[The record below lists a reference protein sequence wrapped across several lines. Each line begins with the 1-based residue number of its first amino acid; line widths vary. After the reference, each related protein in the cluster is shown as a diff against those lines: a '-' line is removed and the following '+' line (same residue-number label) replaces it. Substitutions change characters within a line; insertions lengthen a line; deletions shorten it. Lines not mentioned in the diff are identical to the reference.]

1 MNYRHGFHAGNF
13 ADVLKH
19 VVLMRI
25 LTHLNAKATP
35 YRVVDTHAGAG
46 RYDLGSEEA
55 LRTHEWK
62 DGVARIDRSPL
73 AAPVEALLKPWRD
86 AVSGARALYGADAY
100 PGSPWLCRQAM
111 RPDDRLIA
119 AELHEHTHKK
129 LVQAIGRDERCKALA
144 IDGWNVLRG
153 NVPPKERRGL
163 VLIDPPFEKQSEI
176 DDIVAGVTQA
186 WKRWPG
192 GIYAIWYPIKRRA
205 ERARLH
211 AGLKASGIPDIVAAD
226 FFREPFTPSETL
238 VGSGLVVIN
247 PPYTFREEAA
257 QVMAILK
264 QVLGKDG
271 KGSFEMVAISAEQ
284 S

>member
-25 LTHLNAKATP
+25 LTHLNGKATP

-73 AAPVEALLKPWRD
+73 SAPVEALLKPWRD
-86 AVSGARALYGADAY
+86 AVSGARSLYGADAY
-100 PGSPWLCRQAM
+100 PGSPWLCRQMM
-111 RPDDRLIA
+111 RRDDRLIA
-119 AELHEHTHKK
+119 AELHPQTHKK

-144 IDGWNVLRG
+144 IDGWNALRG

-163 VLIDPPFEKQSEI
+163 VLIDPPFEEKDEFATLEAELIAAHRKWPTGTYALWYPVKDRRAVENLLAAIMAAGIGRLLRIEI
-176 DDIVAGVTQA
+176 DVDRPEAAG
-186 WKRWPG
+186 
-192 GIYAIWYPIKRRA
+192 
-205 ERARLH
+205 
-211 AGLKASGIPDIVAAD
+211 GLSATGM
-226 FFREPFTPSETL
+226 
-238 VGSGLVVIN
+238 LVVN
-247 PPYTFREEAA
+247 PPWMLSEEARILLPALTERLA
-257 QVMAILK
+257 QGPHPRYLCEPIRP
-264 QVLGKDG
+264 DG
-271 KGSFEMVAISAEQ
+271 
-284 S
+284 

>member
-163 VLIDPPFEKQSEI
+163 VLIDPPFEEKDEFATLEAELI
-176 DDIVAGVTQA
+176 AA
-186 WKRWPG
+186 HRKWPT
-192 GIYAIWYPIKRRA
+192 GIYALWYPVKDKLAVANLIA
-205 ERARLH
+205 GITAAGIGRLLRLEIDVDRPEA
-211 AGLKASGIPDIVAAD
+211 AGGLSATGMLIV
-226 FFREPFTPSETL
+226 
-238 VGSGLVVIN
+238 N
-247 PPYTFREEAA
+247 PPWMLAEEARILLPALTERLA
-257 QVMAILK
+257 QGPNPRYLCEPIRP
-264 QVLGKDG
+264 DG
-271 KGSFEMVAISAEQ
+271 
-284 S
+284 

>member
-1 MNYRHGFHAGNF
+1 MNYRHDFHAGNF

-25 LTHLNAKATP
+25 LTHLNGKATP

-73 AAPVEALLKPWRD
+73 APAVEALLKPWRD
-86 AVSGARALYGADAY
+86 AVSGARALHGADAY
-100 PGSPWLCRQAM
+100 PGSPWLCRHAM

-129 LVQAIGRDERCKALA
+129 LVQAIGRDPRCKALA

-163 VLIDPPFEKQSEI
+163 VLIDPPFEEKDEFATMESELI
-176 DDIVAGVTQA
+176 AA
-186 WKRWPG
+186 HRKWPT
-192 GIYAIWYPIKRRA
+192 GIYALWYPVKDKLAVANLLAGINQA
-205 ERARLH
+205 GIGRLLRLEIDVDRPEA
-211 AGLKASGIPDIVAAD
+211 AGGLSATGMLIV
-226 FFREPFTPSETL
+226 
-238 VGSGLVVIN
+238 N
-247 PPYTFREEAA
+247 PPWMLADEAQIILPALTERLA
-257 QVMAILK
+257 QGPRPRYLCEPIRP
-264 QVLGKDG
+264 DG
-271 KGSFEMVAISAEQ
+271 
-284 S
+284 

>member
-46 RYDLGSEEA
+46 RYDLGSDEA

-73 AAPVEALLKPWRD
+73 APAVEVLLKPWRD
-86 AVSGARALYGADAY
+86 AVSGARALYGTEAY
-100 PGSPWLCRQAM
+100 PGSPWLCRHAM

-119 AELHEHTHKK
+119 AELHPPTHKK
-129 LVQAIGRDERCKALA
+129 LVLAIGRDERCKALA
-144 IDGWNVLRG
+144 IDGWNALRG

-163 VLIDPPFEKQSEI
+163 VLIDPPFEEKDEFATLEAELI
-176 DDIVAGVTQA
+176 AA
-186 WKRWPG
+186 HRKWPT
-192 GIYAIWYPIKRRA
+192 GIYALWYPVKDKLAVANLLAGISQA
-205 ERARLH
+205 GIGRLLRLEIDVDRPEA
-211 AGLKASGIPDIVAAD
+211 AGGLSATGMLIV
-226 FFREPFTPSETL
+226 
-238 VGSGLVVIN
+238 N
-247 PPYTFREEAA
+247 PPWMLGDEAQIILPALTERLA
-257 QVMAILK
+257 QGPQPRYLCEPIRP
-264 QVLGKDG
+264 DG
-271 KGSFEMVAISAEQ
+271 
-284 S
+284 

>member
-25 LTHLNAKATP
+25 LTHLNGKATP

-73 AAPVEALLKPWRD
+73 SAPVEALLKPWRD
-86 AVSGARALYGADAY
+86 AVSGARALYGPDAY
-100 PGSPWLCRQAM
+100 PGSPWLCRHAM

-144 IDGWNVLRG
+144 IDGWNALRG

-163 VLIDPPFEKQSEI
+163 VLIDPPFEEKDEFATLEAELI
-176 DDIVAGVTQA
+176 AA
-186 WKRWPG
+186 HRKWPT
-192 GIYAIWYPIKRRA
+192 GIYALWYPVKDKLAVANLIA
-205 ERARLH
+205 GITAAGIGRLLRLEIDVDRPEA
-211 AGLKASGIPDIVAAD
+211 AGGLSATGM
-226 FFREPFTPSETL
+226 
-238 VGSGLVVIN
+238 LVVN
-247 PPYTFREEAA
+247 PPWLLAQEARILLPALTERLA
-257 QVMAILK
+257 QGPHPRYLCEPIRP
-264 QVLGKDG
+264 DG
-271 KGSFEMVAISAEQ
+271 
-284 S
+284 